1 MKKSFQITIEPSRLT
16 KQMEKGLGLFI
27 SDISKLDKVDI
38 NMESLEIVYDAEMEN
53 AIRKILDTYL
63 PLESL
68 QYTIN

>member
-1 MKKSFQITIEPSRLT
+1 
-16 KQMEKGLGLFI
+16 MEKGLGLFI